1 MSICGLEKTVEN
13 RTMSRINETVDNLH
27 PIVRDFLQT
36 TDIEELIRIK
46 RAMSLR
52 SSATLGDICFV
63 LDDILSVDEDGITV
77 RVLDE
82 DTNALLDMLYKNG
95 LKETSRLTIT
105 LGRNHIIIYH
115 FDKILKECGFSDEE
129 IKSAFI

>member
-1 MSICGLEKTVEN
+1 
-13 RTMSRINETVDNLH
+13 MSRINETVDNLH

-36 TDIEELIRIK
+36 TDIEEITRIK
-46 RAMSLR
+46 RAVDLR
-52 SSATLGDICFV
+52 RSATLGDIYFV

-82 DTNALLDMLYKNG
+82 DTNALFDMLYKHG
-95 LKETSRLTIT
+95 LKKTAKLTVTI
-105 LGRNHIIIYH
+105 GRNYIIIYH

-129 IKSAFI
+129 IEAIVI

>member
-1 MSICGLEKTVEN
+1 MNICGLENTVED

-36 TDIEELIRIK
+36 TDIEEITRIK
-46 RAMSLR
+46 RAVDLR
-52 SSATLGDICFV
+52 RSATLGDIYFV

-82 DTNALLDMLYKNG
+82 DTNALFDMLYKHG
-95 LKETSRLTIT
+95 LKKTAKLTVTI
-105 LGRNHIIIYH
+105 GRNYIIIYH

-129 IKSAFI
+129 IEAIVI